1 MKKSIITSRMFILI
15 GILFCNSIYAQK
27 AKNDTV
33 FIKTS
38 AECEQCKTRIEKALV
53 FEKGVKDVHVD
64 YKTKIATIIYN
75 KEKTSPEKIRVAI
88 SKSGYDADDVKA
100 EEKAYKKLPECC
112 KKEGMKQE

>member
-1 MKKSIITSRMFILI
+1 MKKSIITTRIFILI

-27 AKNDTV
+27 TKNDTV

-38 AECEQCKTRIEKALV
+38 AECEQCKNRIEKALI

-64 YKTKIATIIYN
+64 YKTKIAMVIYN
-75 KEKTSPEKIRVAI
+75 KEKTNPEKIRTVI
-88 SKSGYDADDVKA
+88 SKIGYDADDVKA

-112 KKEGMKQE
+112 KKEGMKHE